1 MTVSSK
7 KKAHLHDDDYDE
19 LVQSGM
25 SNENNKTHVYKK
37 HITKN
42 WAHEHSN
49 INNKIDNACLNACQ
63 KYRKKRE
70 SAVFLYIINTVL
82 KTKSRKKIQMAGLTK
97 KKIPRERLSQSVH
110 HAEK

>member
-1 MTVSSK
+1 MQWLMHDSIFE

-42 WAHEHSN
+42 
-49 INNKIDNACLNACQ
+49 
-63 KYRKKRE
+63 
-70 SAVFLYIINTVL
+70 
-82 KTKSRKKIQMAGLTK
+82 
-97 KKIPRERLSQSVH
+97 
-110 HAEK
+110 